1 VSFVSF
7 ELERWQS
14 TWENRVRFNLSES
27 GVHPLSI
34 AELLELYGGDLR
46 ELADLRLVYNQSDG
60 TVALREAIAALYPG
74 ATPDDVT
81 VTVGSA
87 EANFIVC
94 WTLIKPG
101 DRVAILTPV
110 YMQSP
115 GLARNFGATV
125 AEFPLL
131 FDRGWDPDPQAIER
145 AIAPGTKLV
154 IVTNPNNPTGHR
166 LSAESRDLIVQRSRA
181 AGAWLLVD
189 EVYQG
194 AELDGRETPSFWGAY
209 ERTIVVNG
217 LSKAYGLPGLR
228 IGWIVSPEAF
238 KDQVVRRHDYT
249 VIGPSPVSDYLATR
263 ALSVRHR
270 ILARTRRIL
279 NANYPVLQEFLHG
292 CGGLFEWHK
301 PECGAI
307 CTVRYRHT
315 VSALEV
321 VERVRAEHDILLVP
335 GEHFQMPLHLR
346 LSYGNE
352 QSELRAAL
360 AGVREAFGRI
370 LPDEP
375 RGSPSTTP

>member
-14 TWENRVRFNLSES
+14 TWENQVSYNLTES

-34 AELLELYGGDLR
+34 AELLDLYGGDMK
-46 ELADLRLVYNQSDG
+46 ELASLRMVYNQSDG
-60 TVALREAIAALYPG
+60 TDALREAIAALYTG
-74 ATPDDVT
+74 ATRDHVT

-94 WTLIKPG
+94 WTLIEPG

-125 AEFPLL
+125 AEFPLH
-131 FDRGWDPDPQAIER
+131 FERAWDPDPEEVER
-145 AIAPGTKLV
+145 AIAPNTKLV
-154 IVTNPNNPTGHR
+154 VVTNPNNPTGHR
-166 LSAESRDLIVQRSRA
+166 LSAEARRVIMDRTRA

-194 AELDGRETPSFWGAY
+194 AELDGVETPSFWGDY
-209 ERTIVVNG
+209 ERAIVVSG

-228 IGWIVSPEAF
+228 IGWIVSSKEFKEA
-238 KDQVVRRHDYT
+238 VVRRHDYT
-249 VIGPSPVSDYLATR
+249 VIGPSPASDYLATR
-263 ALSVRHR
+263 ALSVRDR
-270 ILARTRRIL
+270 ILARTRGIL
-279 NANYPVLQEFLHG
+279 NANYPVLEDFLRSFG
-292 CGGLFEWHK
+292 TLFEWHR
-301 PECGAI
+301 PDCGAI

-315 VSALEV
+315 LSALEL
-321 VERVRAEHDILLVP
+321 VERIRVERNILLVP
-335 GEHFQMPLHLR
+335 GEHFHMPLHLR

-352 QSELRAAL
+352 QQELKAAL
-360 AGVREAFGRI
+360 TEVKDAFGR
-370 LPDEP
+370 LLMD
-375 RGSPSTTP
+375 